1 MGLLGFSI
9 TINDHIQAGL
19 RLDSGWML
27 GGFGMDLR
35 GFASFLL
42 DSTHVLIQ
50 KRSELR
56 CRLGAFEVE

>member
-9 TINDHIQAGL
+9 TINDHILAGL
-19 RLDSGWML
+19 GLDSGWML
-27 GGFGMDLR
+27 DGFGVDLR

-50 KRSELR
+50 KKSELGCAR
-56 CRLGAFEVE
+56 FRN